1 MDAISEWKAAQAR
14 VTELLTGLG
23 PEEAARAVPACP
35 DWSVRELL
43 SHMVGLGADVVAGDE
58 PDDHNSAW
66 TQRQVDERQDRSVE
80 ELLDEWHGLVG
91 PLTAWMREN
100 TTRPLSDVVIHEQDL
115 RGALG
120 TSGAR
125 DTDGLRLV
133 RDRMVGRFAANVADL
148 APVALDGGTWEWCSS
163 GSADDATVLL
173 RASEFDLARALM
185 SRRSEAQ
192 LRGFVV
198 RGDVGPYLAAFR
210 SLGGLPDRDLTD

>member
-1 MDAISEWKAAQAR
+1 M
-14 VTELLTGLG
+14 TELMAGVG
-23 PEEAARAVPACP
+23 PDEAARAVPACP

-66 TQRQVDERQDRSVE
+66 THRQVDERQGRSVE

-120 TSGAR
+120 RSGAR

-133 RDRMVGRFAANVADL
+133 AGPDGR
-148 APVALDGGTWEWCSS
+148 PV
-163 GSADDATVLL
+163 
-173 RASEFDLARALM
+173 
-185 SRRSEAQ
+185 RRE
-192 LRGFVV
+192 R
-198 RGDVGPYLAAFR
+198 R
-210 SLGGLPDRDLTD
+210 